1 MTPDSCSI
9 AEYSIDLPKYKP
21 SEKVLTL
28 TTWSNGA
35 GCNIQIT
42 GQHLQLQLT
51 GACTWEEAEALIE
64 LINHAMAEKPE

>member
-1 MTPDSCSI
+1 MLPDSYSVT
-9 AEYSIDLPKYKP
+9 EYSIDLPTNKP

-35 GCNIQIT
+35 GCTIQIT

-51 GACTWEEAEALIE
+51 GTCTWDEAKALIE
-64 LINHAMAEKPE
+64 LISHAMTEQA